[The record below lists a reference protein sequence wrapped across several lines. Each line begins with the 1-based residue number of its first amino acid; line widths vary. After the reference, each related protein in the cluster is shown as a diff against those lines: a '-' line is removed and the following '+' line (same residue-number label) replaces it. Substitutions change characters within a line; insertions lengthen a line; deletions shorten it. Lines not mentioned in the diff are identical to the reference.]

1 MPLHGLL
8 WTEFRDHIVMEKL
21 FSRNY
26 QISAVE
32 DQIVTTSG
40 SGGRDLYSARF
51 DKSPRGCHNEQDE
64 DFG

>member
-1 MPLHGLL
+1 
-8 WTEFRDHIVMEKL
+8 MEKL